1 MSDMK
6 PIRYLIALAR
16 NELGV
21 VPCDDASAALDRI
34 EAEVERLQNE
44 CNGHLQENKVLR
56 RRAREA
62 EAEIERLRAV
72 VGLLPKTVER
82 KVSDE

>member
-21 VPCDDASAALDRI
+21 VSCDDASAALDRI
-34 EAEVERLQNE
+34 EAEIERLQRLIGDAAARMRDDYCCNIDGDTPAQRMAFIE
-44 CNGHLQENKVLR
+44 CL
-56 RRAREA
+56 EA
-62 EAEIERLRAV
+62 EANEA
-72 VGLLPKTVER
+72 
-82 KVSDE
+82 SDV